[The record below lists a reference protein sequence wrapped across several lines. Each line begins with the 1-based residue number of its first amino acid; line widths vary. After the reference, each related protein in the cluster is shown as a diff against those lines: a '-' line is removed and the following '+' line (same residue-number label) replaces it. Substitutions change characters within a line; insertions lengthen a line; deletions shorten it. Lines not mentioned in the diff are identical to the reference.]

1 MGKEKLRAGFLSKES
16 HVSQAERAERPV
28 RPLLSCAFQKK
39 KKSLWFQNE
48 SMGLKISCNKSS
60 HVILSGISVSLRC
73 LQKKTMFLL
82 WHRVIFGK
90 CFLGWVWFN

>member
-1 MGKEKLRAGFLSKES
+1 MWGKRNSGQVSFPKRATSPRQSGLSGP
-16 HVSQAERAERPV
+16 AGPCFRV
-28 RPLLSCAFQKK
+28 RSKK

-73 LQKKTMFLL
+73 LQKK
-82 WHRVIFGK
+82 K
-90 CFLGWVWFN
+90 KSCFCSGTG